1 MAKQH
6 LFGGGGGEGVGVMT
20 SFKTGKMG
28 NLYNYLRT
36 TVLDQGRMS
45 QMQEET
51 RLLREAVKDMHALPK
66 LRGKQRTH
74 ILQKYIHAVNK

>member
-6 LFGGGGGEGVGVMT
+6 LCEGWGLEGVGVMT
-20 SFKTGKMG
+20 SFKTGKRG

-45 QMQEET
+45 QMQEEI
-51 RLLREAVKDMHALPK
+51 RLPREAVKDMQALPK
-66 LRGKQRTH
+66 LRGKQRTRVLE
-74 ILQKYIHAVNK
+74 IYIYTQ